1 MMIPPTIMMVV
12 ALMIS
17 ASPPP
22 PAVPAIYV
30 FRKQLK
36 FARVH
41 NISTVMN
48 ARVVGLITSQ
58 L

>member
-1 MMIPPTIMMVV
+1 MMIPPTIMTVV

-30 FRKQLK
+30 FRKQFQSL
-36 FARVH
+36 H
-41 NISTVMN
+41 EY
-48 ARVVGLITSQ
+48 IT
-58 L
+58 